1 MGRYKYDRFKG
12 NFSRET
18 INAIIEDLKK
28 SDDICV
34 DDYDWNTL
42 DIRVKKANRAQ
53 RHRFKNTIEKLKKY
67 INETPFNYVVLSTD
81 DEKDIF
87 PFYGLMRCLKADSP
101 SYDENVVRE
110 FIHNGTVEPFSRVSW
125 LGYGRGFKRYKT
137 VSGIHLLNVSQFSQI
152 TGRNRKTVY
161 DWAHKE
167 LIASTKICE
176 IRYIE
181 IEKTIENLE
190 KCNFFAN
197 SFTGQVFHIF

>member
-53 RHRFKNTIEKLKKY
+53 RHRFKDTIEKLKNY

-87 PFYGLMRCLKADSP
+87 HFDSLMRYLKADSP

-110 FIHNGTVEPFSRVSW
+110 FICNGTVEPFSRVSW

-137 VSGIHLLNVSQFSQI
+137 VGGIYLLKVSQFSRL
-152 TGRNRKTVY
+152 TGRNRKTVE
-161 DWAHKE
+161 DWARKK
-167 LIASTKICE
+167 LIASTKIGG
-176 IRYIE
+176 IRNIKIE
-181 IEKTIENLE
+181 ETIDNLE
-190 KCNFFAN
+190 KR
-197 SFTGQVFHIF
+197 